1 MMADH
6 MLRMLL
12 FIATVEW
19 FVVIKGIKDAI
30 KSLLVWDALK
40 SGLPKMDPTGLGT
53 LFAVNFPSYFA
64 ERLILTFITVVLSI
78 IIIYN
83 TRRTS

>member
-30 KSLLVWDALK
+30 KSLLV
-40 SGLPKMDPTGLGT
+40 
-53 LFAVNFPSYFA
+53 
-64 ERLILTFITVVLSI
+64 LTFITVVLSI